1 MSAILVAKDFL
12 HAVRPSS
19 ATANSSQFKWSLTG
33 VRLLLESSVY
43 RRIANRGCLNPRIA
57 QSRSLHVEGIGN
69 IMGGVIDFTSL
80 FFFFLNKNIV
90 FLAQAEVI
98 ILFSADFRQNI
109 LNYSFLMKNILVERS
124 TLNQYA

>member
-1 MSAILVAKDFL
+1 MCPQF
-12 HAVRPSS
+12 
-19 ATANSSQFKWSLTG
+19 SSQKISCMQFDPRQRLLTLRNLNG
-33 VRLLLESSVY
+33 RLLESDCCWKVSVY
-43 RRIANRGCLNPRIA
+43 RRIAIRGCLNPRIA

-80 FFFFLNKNIV
+80 FFLKNKNIV

-109 LNYSFLMKNILVERS
+109 LNYSFLMENILVERS

>member
-1 MSAILVAKDFL
+1 M
-12 HAVRPSS
+12 
-19 ATANSSQFKWSLTG
+19 
-33 VRLLLESSVY
+33 LESSVY

-57 QSRSLHVEGIGN
+57 QSSSLHVEGIGN

-80 FFFFLNKNIV
+80 FFLNKNIV

-109 LNYSFLMKNILVERS
+109 LNYSFLMENILVERS

>member
-1 MSAILVAKDFL
+1 MCPHF
-12 HAVRPSS
+12 
-19 ATANSSQFKWSLTG
+19 SSQKISWMQFDPRQRLLTLRNLNG
-33 VRLLLESSVY
+33 RLLESDCCWKVSVY
-43 RRIANRGCLNPRIA
+43 RRIAIRGCLNPRIA

-69 IMGGVIDFTSL
+69 IMGGVIDFTSH
-80 FFFFLNKNIV
+80 FFLNKNIV

-109 LNYSFLMKNILVERS
+109 LNYSFLMENILVERS

>member
-1 MSAILVAKDFL
+1 MCPHF
-12 HAVRPSS
+12 
-19 ATANSSQFKWSLTG
+19 SSQKISCMQFDPRQRLLTLRNLNG
-33 VRLLLESSVY
+33 RLLESDCCWKVSVY
-43 RRIANRGCLNPRIA
+43 RRIAIRGCLNPRIA
-57 QSRSLHVEGIGN
+57 QSRSLHVEGIDN

-80 FFFFLNKNIV
+80 FFLNKNIV

-109 LNYSFLMKNILVERS
+109 LNYSFLMENILVERS

>member
-1 MSAILVAKDFL
+1 M
-12 HAVRPSS
+12 
-19 ATANSSQFKWSLTG
+19 
-33 VRLLLESSVY
+33 LESSVY

-80 FFFFLNKNIV
+80 FFFFNKNIV

-109 LNYSFLMKNILVERS
+109 LNYSFLMENILVERS